1 MYVLFRCLS
10 AVDFSALPDCVP
22 ILHAGFTSSPPAS
35 NSLKPSC
42 QESVFGIHMW
52 YGTDS
57 FPKAT
62 FLIFYACDLFQ
73 CNFIVLKITLI
84 FSKYLQDIMQINRA
98 LWQNL
103 GSLGSWMCNLRQL
116 QQENRGNLH
125 HIHVCFLLLKNY

>member
-1 MYVLFRCLS
+1 MTARRAGGCRVPELMLVAVNLCFVSVFICRILS
-10 AVDFSALPDCVP
+10 PLPDCAP
-22 ILHAGFTSSPPAS
+22 ILHAGFIYLACSPAS

-42 QESVFGIHMW
+42 QESAFGINMW

-57 FPKAT
+57 FPKET

-84 FSKYLQDIMQINRA
+84 FSKYLQDIMQIKRA

-103 GSLGSWMCNLRQL
+103 GSLGS
-116 QQENRGNLH
+116 
-125 HIHVCFLLLKNY
+125 